1 MNRHIHT
8 LLVSTDN
15 LLTVMNGTGLEIRQF
30 VLIYVELDGLWFTI
44 HSGDADNIIEVLMNI
59 DIDRNIRIKK
69 RLMECNHAV
78 EGIG

>member
-1 MNRHIHT
+1 MDCHKHT
-8 LLVSTDN
+8 RLVSTDN
-15 LLTVMNGTGLEIRQF
+15 LLTMMNGTGLKIRQF
-30 VLIYVELDGLWFTI
+30 VLIYVELDGLWLNV
-44 HSGDADNIIEVLMNI
+44 HPGDADNIIEVLMNI

>member
-1 MNRHIHT
+1 MDRHIHT

-15 LLTVMNGTGLEIRQF
+15 LLTMMNGTSLEIGQF
-30 VLIYVELDGLWFTI
+30 MLIYVELDSLWLTI
-44 HSGDADNIIEVLMNI
+44 HPGDADNIIEVFMNI

-69 RLMECNHAV
+69 RLVECNHAV

>member
-1 MNRHIHT
+1 MDYHKHT
-8 LLVSTDN
+8 RLVSTDN
-15 LLTVMNGTGLEIRQF
+15 LLAVMNGTGLKIRQF
-30 VLIYVELDGLWFTI
+30 VLIYVELDGLWLNV
-44 HSGDADNIIEVLMNI
+44 HPGDADNIIEVLMNI